1 MDAQME
7 RPATLESDRLNL
19 VALLP
24 ADIEA
29 LIARDIERARTL
41 TGVSFPQGWPNDHE
55 ARDGLPWHLR
65 ALQADQRQA
74 SWRIRVIVERSSK
87 SVIGSI
93 NLKGPPNADGDVEIG
108 WGLVESCRNRG
119 YALEA
124 AATVLAWVVRQPGV
138 SSVSA
143 TVPDDNLRSQR
154 LATKLGLVRTGETRR
169 DLPLWR
175 TAFGSRRQPERRAD
189 RDVTAS

>member
-41 TGVSFPQGWPNDHE
+41 TGVRFPPGWPNDHE

-65 ALQADQRQA
+65 ALQADKRQA

-108 WGLVESCRNRG
+108 WGLVESSRNRG

-175 TAFGSRRQPERRAD
+175 TALGSRRQPERRAD